1 MNLGCATREDD
12 MGMVTG
18 EQPRLLEREPA
29 RGLEVRALGAGA
41 RPTRV
46 VPDPHHM
53 AVGARLAMAAE
64 RSGATLHDGTGRFPD
79 MGGQQVGLLVS
90 RKRVLE
96 DGLKRHEG
104 YRCLRTRLRTIIG
117 VFFSQYHVNYP
128 RCKR

>member
-1 MNLGCATREDD
+1 
-12 MGMVTG
+12 
-18 EQPRLLEREPA
+18 
-29 RGLEVRALGAGA
+29 
-41 RPTRV
+41 
-46 VPDPHHM
+46 
-53 AVGARLAMAAE
+53 
-64 RSGATLHDGTGRFPD
+64 

-104 YRCLRTRLRTIIG
+104 HRGLRTRLRTISS